1 MNKIIATI
9 VIALLSGLAHGGAHE
24 NSAGNALVFGGNGR
38 LGAPIVRGL
47 VEAGHPVTVFVR
59 ETSDL
64 SRIEDLD
71 LEYVTGDLTNADSV
85 VAAVGGRDFT
95 YVIDATARRNYKGE
109 LFYDTS
115 MRNILDALA
124 DSEVEQFILHG
135 SVGAGDNIANFP
147 DVPFGSMKEMLK
159 AKGRAEDMLRTSGI
173 NYTIIRNGRLV
184 RGEPPPTGKAS
195 LTEDDTVMSS
205 VTRADLALLT
215 LECVGKRD
223 CYNKTFHARDDSL

>member
-1 MNKIIATI
+1 MKNFMLPIILT
-9 VIALLSGLAHGGAHE
+9 LLAGLAQSGSHADTP
-24 NSAGNALVFGGNGR
+24 GNALVFGGNGR

-64 SRIEDLD
+64 SRLD
-71 LEYVTGDLTNADSV
+71 GLDVEYVIGDLTDADSV
-85 VAAVGGRDFT
+85 LAAIGGRDFT
-95 YVIDATARRNYKGE
+95 YVIDTTARRDFNE

-124 DSEVEQFILHG
+124 DGKVEQFILHG
-135 SVGAGDNIANFP
+135 SVGAGDNVENFP

-159 AKGRAEDMLRTSGI
+159 AKGRAEDMLRASGI
-173 NYTIIRNGRLV
+173 NYTIIRNGRIV

-195 LTEDDTVMSS
+195 LTEDDTVMSGI
-205 VTRADLALLT
+205 TRADLALLT
-215 LECVGKRD
+215 LECLGKAD
-223 CYNKTFHARDDSL
+223 CYNKTYHAQDESL

>member
-1 MNKIIATI
+1 MKKITATI
-9 VIALLSGLAHGGAHE
+9 ILALLSGLACAGAHE
-24 NSAGNALVFGGNGR
+24 DTRGNALVFGGNGR

-47 VEAGHPVTVFVR
+47 VEGGHPVTVFVR

-64 SRIEDLD
+64 SRLD
-71 LEYVTGDLTNADSV
+71 GLDVEFVIGDLTDADSV
-85 VAAVGGRDFT
+85 VAAVGGRDFA

-115 MRNILDALA
+115 MRNMLDALA
-124 DSEVEQFILHG
+124 DSEIGQFILHG
-135 SVGAGDNIANFP
+135 SVGAGDNMDNFP

-159 AKGRAEDMLRTSGI
+159 AKGRAEDMLRASGI
-173 NYTIIRNGRLV
+173 NYTIIRNGRIV

-205 VTRADLALLT
+205 ITRADLALLT
-215 LECVGKRD
+215 LDCLGNRG
-223 CYNKTFHARDDSL
+223 CYNKTYHAQDESL

>member
-1 MNKIIATI
+1 MNKFFTTI
-9 VIALLSGLAHGGAHE
+9 VLALLSALAHGVGHE
-24 NSAGNALVFGGNGR
+24 NAAGNALVFGGNGR

-71 LEYVTGDLTNADSV
+71 LDYVVGDLTDADTV
-85 VAAVGGRDFT
+85 VSAIGGRDFA
-95 YVIDATARRNYKGE
+95 YVIDATARRDFKN

-124 DSEVEQFILHG
+124 GSEVQQFILHG
-135 SVGAGDNIANFP
+135 SVGAGDNVENFP

-159 AKGRAEDMLRTSGI
+159 AKGRAEDMLRASGI
-173 NYTIIRNGRLV
+173 DYTIIRNGRIV

-205 VTRADLALLT
+205 ITRADLALLT
-215 LECVGKRD
+215 LDCVGNRD
-223 CYNKTFHARDDSL
+223 CYNKTYHAQDKSL